1 MSAGR
6 ICTRVTYTASRAE
19 RARDAAVRM
28 QDHGIG
34 TLAVVDRDNRPVGI
48 VTDRDL
54 AIRCVAGG
62 LDPERTSL
70 DEIMSSPVC
79 SVAEDTPIESALAT
93 MAAAEVR
100 RAVVIDV
107 EGSLVGIL
115 ALDDIL
121 ELLIEETQSI
131 GALLRAQAPV

>member
-6 ICTRVTYTASRAE
+6 ICTRVTYTASSE
-19 RARDAAVRM
+19 EPARNAAMRM

-34 TLAVVDRDNRPVGI
+34 TLAVVDRDNRAVGM

-54 AIRCVAGG
+54 VLRCVAEG
-62 LDPERTSL
+62 LDPDRTPL
-70 DEIMSSPVC
+70 RDIMSSPVC
-79 SVAEDTPIESALAT
+79 AVTEDTPIESALST

-100 RAVVIDV
+100 RAVVIDAQ
-107 EGSLVGIL
+107 GSLVGIL
-115 ALDDIL
+115 ALDDVL

-131 GALLRAQAPV
+131 GALLRAQAPA